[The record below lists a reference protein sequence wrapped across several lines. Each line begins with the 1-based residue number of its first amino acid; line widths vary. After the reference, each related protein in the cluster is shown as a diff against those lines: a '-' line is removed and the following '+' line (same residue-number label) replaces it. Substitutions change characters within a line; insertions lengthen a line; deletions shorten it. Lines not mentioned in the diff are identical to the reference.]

1 MKNLNKSTIIIAIST
16 LIVGII
22 LGWFLFGRNAS
33 QDHNHELVREGMKQV
48 WTCSM
53 HPSVRQN
60 ESGKCPIC
68 GMDLVPLD
76 MDHSNKNSSEI
87 KMSITAMK
95 LANIQTSIISKQK
108 SSKEIRLNGKVQTD
122 EQNVFTQTSH
132 ITGRIEKLMVSIT
145 GEYIQKGQV
154 IANVYSP
161 ELVTAQEELFEAYKI
176 RETQPKLYRAAR
188 QKLMNWKLTEEQ
200 IDVIIQRGKPN
211 EQFPITSDISGV
223 VTKKSV
229 NLGDHVKQG
238 SALFEIADL
247 SKLWILFDVYESEI
261 PWVKVGDKVT
271 YTLQSIPGKSFS
283 GKIDF
288 IDPVINSRT
297 RVAKARISVR
307 NSNSNLKPEMFVSGT
322 INSAV
327 EKGETAIVIPK
338 SAIMWTG
345 KRSVVYVR
353 TSSDIGIAFIMREVT
368 LGPSLGDS
376 YIIEE
381 GIEVGEEIATNGT
394 FSIDAAAQLAG
405 KPSMMS
411 PTGGAVMTGHNHGAS
426 TSAEL
431 RLYHK
436 YRKIHLPV

>member
-1 MKNLNKSTIIIAIST
+1 MKNLNKSTIINAIST

-76 MDHSNKNSSEI
+76 IDHSNKNSSEI

-108 SSKEIRLNGKVQTD
+108 SSKDIRLNGKVQTD

-176 RETQPKLYRAAR
+176 RETQPKLYRA
-188 QKLMNWKLTEEQ
+188 Q
-200 IDVIIQRGKPN
+200 
-211 EQFPITSDISGV
+211 
-223 VTKKSV
+223 
-229 NLGDHVKQG
+229 
-238 SALFEIADL
+238 
-247 SKLWILFDVYESEI
+247 
-261 PWVKVGDKVT
+261 DK
-271 YTLQSIPGKSFS
+271 
-283 GKIDF
+283 
-288 IDPVINSRT
+288 N
-297 RVAKARISVR
+297 
-307 NSNSNLKPEMFVSGT
+307 
-322 INSAV
+322 
-327 EKGETAIVIPK
+327 
-338 SAIMWTG
+338 
-345 KRSVVYVR
+345 
-353 TSSDIGIAFIMREVT
+353 
-368 LGPSLGDS
+368 
-376 YIIEE
+376 
-381 GIEVGEEIATNGT
+381 
-394 FSIDAAAQLAG
+394 
-405 KPSMMS
+405 
-411 PTGGAVMTGHNHGAS
+411 
-426 TSAEL
+426 
-431 RLYHK
+431 
-436 YRKIHLPV
+436 